1 MEKKWL
7 IIIPVIILALVS
19 SLTIFK
25 SPQPLAKTIT
35 IGAAADL
42 INSLIWITEAK
53 QFFADE
59 NLNIRLKL
67 YPSGKLA
74 LRGLLNKE
82 VDLTTTAETPFVF
95 ASFNKKNL
103 RLFTTLATADNEAK
117 ILARTDHGINQ
128 PSDLKGKTIA
138 TQKSSAVHFFLAR
151 FLTNNFLKSED
162 VNIVY
167 MKAVELPA
175 ALIQGKI
182 DAFSMREPFI
192 QQAKDSLGDKAIE
205 LAEPGIY
212 TKTFNLVGY
221 KDFIETDS
229 NNLKNILLALHKTTK
244 FIETNRDESIA
255 IIAQKRSMTVPQV
268 SALWDNFIFD
278 LSLSQSLLTTL
289 EAEARWAITQKFV
302 TNVEYPNYLELIYAQ
317 SLTVIKPEAIG
328 IIQ

>member
-1 MEKKWL
+1 MGKKWF
-7 IIIPVIILALVS
+7 VISVVILALIS
-19 SLTIFK
+19 FLTIFK
-25 SPQPLAKTIT
+25 SPQPPAKTIT
-35 IGAAADL
+35 IGAAVDL
-42 INSLIWITEAK
+42 INSVIWVAEAK
-53 QFFADE
+53 RFFIAE
-59 NLNIRLKL
+59 NLDIRLKP

-82 VDLTTTAETPFVF
+82 VDLATTAETPFVF

-117 ILARTDHGINQ
+117 ILARTDHGIQ
-128 PSDLKGKTIA
+128 KPSDLKGKTIA

-151 FLTNNFLKSED
+151 FLTNSFLKPED

-175 ALIQGKI
+175 ALIKGKI

-192 QQAKDSLGDKAIE
+192 QQAKDSLGDKVIE

-221 KDFIETDS
+221 KDFIE
-229 NNLKNILLALHKTTK
+229 NNSASLLNILSALDKTTQ
-244 FIETNRDESIA
+244 FMAINTEESIE
-255 IIAQKRSMTVPQV
+255 IIAKQRAMTIPQI
-268 SALWDNFIFD
+268 SALWNNFIFD

-289 EAEARWAITQKFV
+289 EAEARWAIKQKFV
-302 TNVEYPNYLELIYAQ
+302 TDVEHPNYLELIYAK
-317 SLTVIKPEAIG
+317 SLIAIKPEAVEITN
-328 IIQ
+328 